1 MLFRS
6 LLQEEGEQEEA
17 KLTAPSESE
26 KGKGGLWQWVCFS
39 GFLHCAIVAL
49 FLLVPHTPF
58 SKTINYPIY
67 TVELVGGDKI
77 GGRARVAAIK
87 PPPATKKKP
96 KRVKTKPRNVQK
108 KAAPKPVKT
117 KKEVK
122 KMEAPE
128 VALVKKPEMT
138 KKLKK
143 KATRTPSQV
152 ALQGTISAELKKTE
166 RSKEGISDEA
176 REKLILAAMKRVRL
190 RAEKGRAIIE
200 QSDAVGDPNPGEGA
214 AALGKDGR
222 GGGVVKG
229 FEFLVYRNRMLY
241 LIKDQWT
248 WVGKLTDLE
257 VTVRF
262 GILENGEV
270 IGLRVVQGSGDSS
283 YDDSV
288 LRAMRKAA
296 PLPPPPD
303 NYRKDFMSVELTFRP
318 KDLRG

>member
-1 MLFRS
+1 VLFRS
-6 LLQEEGEQEEA
+6 LLKEEGEQEEA
-17 KLTAPSESE
+17 KLTPPAEE
-26 KGKGGLWQWVCFS
+26 EKGGLWQWVGFS
-39 GFLHCAIVAL
+39 GFLHCVIVAA

-58 SKTINYPIY
+58 SRTINYPIY
-67 TVELVGGDKI
+67 TVELVGGEKI

-96 KRVKTKPRNVQK
+96 KRVKAKPRNVQK
-108 KAAPKPVKT
+108 KAAPQPVKT
-117 KKEVK
+117 KKEVTK
-122 KMEAPE
+122 IEAPE
-128 VALVKKPEMT
+128 VALVKKPVKR
-138 KKLKK
+138 KKLRK

-152 ALQGTISAELKKTE
+152 ALQGTINAEVKKPE
-166 RSKEGISDEA
+166 RPKEGISDEV
-176 REKLILAAMKRVRL
+176 REKLILAAVERIKL
-190 RAEKGRAIIE
+190 RAEEERAKRE
-200 QSDAVGDPNPGEGA
+200 QSDAVRDPNPVEGEGA
-214 AALGKDGR
+214 AALGKNGR

-229 FEFLVYRNRMLY
+229 FEFLVYRNRMLH
-241 LIKDQWT
+241 LIKEQWT
-248 WVGKLTDLE
+248 WVGKVTDLE

-270 IGLRVVQGSGDSS
+270 IGLRVVEASGDTS

>member
-1 MLFRS
+1 VLFRS
-6 LLQEEGEQEEA
+6 LLQEEGEQKEA
-17 KLTAPSESE
+17 KLTPPSEE
-26 KGKGGLWQWVCFS
+26 GKGGLWQWVGFS
-39 GFLHCAIVAL
+39 GLLHCVMVAT

-58 SKTINYPIY
+58 SRTINYPIY
-67 TVELVGGDKI
+67 TVELVGGEKI

-96 KRVKTKPRNVQK
+96 NRVKTKPRNVQK
-108 KAAPKPVKT
+108 KAALQPVET

-122 KMEAPE
+122 KIEAPE
-128 VALVKKPEMT
+128 VALVKKPVT
-138 KKLKK
+138 RKKLRK

-152 ALQGTISAELKKTE
+152 VLQGTINAEVKKPE
-166 RSKEGISDEA
+166 RPKKGISSET
-176 REKLILAAMKRVRL
+176 REKLILAAVERVKL
-190 RAEKGRAIIE
+190 RAEEERAKKE
-200 QSDAVGDPNPGEGA
+200 RSNAVGDPNPGEGA
-214 AALGKDGR
+214 AALGKNGR

-229 FEFLVYRNRMLY
+229 FEFLVYRNRMLH
-241 LIKDQWT
+241 LIKEQWT
-248 WVGKLTDLE
+248 WVGKVTDLE
-257 VTVRF
+257 ITVRF

-270 IGLRVVQGSGDSS
+270 IGLRVVKASGDPS
-283 YDDSV
+283 YDNSV

>member
-6 LLQEEGEQEEA
+6 LLKEEGEQEKA
-17 KLTAPSESE
+17 KLTPPSEE
-26 KGKGGLWQWVCFS
+26 EKGGLWQWVCFS
-39 GFLHCAIVAL
+39 GFLHCAIVAT

-58 SKTINYPIY
+58 SRTINYPIY

-77 GGRARVAAIK
+77 GGRPRVAAIK

-96 KRVKTKPRNVQK
+96 NRVKTKPRNVQK
-108 KAAPKPVKT
+108 KAASQPVKT

-122 KMEAPE
+122 KIEAPE
-128 VALVKKPEMT
+128 VALVKKPVKRKE
-138 KKLKK
+138 LRK
-143 KATRTPSQV
+143 KAIREPRQV
-152 ALQGTISAELKKTE
+152 ALQGTINAEVKKIE
-166 RSKEGISDEA
+166 RPKEGISDEA
-176 REKLILAAMKRVRL
+176 REKLILAAVERVKL
-190 RAEKGRAIIE
+190 RAAEERAKKE
-200 QSDAVGDPNPGEGA
+200 QSDAVGDPNPGEGEGA
-214 AALGKDGR
+214 AALGKNGR

-248 WVGKLTDLE
+248 WVGKMTDLE

-270 IGLRVVQGSGDSS
+270 IGLRVIEASGDSS

-288 LRAMRKAA
+288 LRAMRKAS

>member
-6 LLQEEGEQEEA
+6 LLKEEGEQEEA
-17 KLTAPSESE
+17 KLTPPSEE
-26 KGKGGLWQWVCFS
+26 GKGGLWQWVGFS
-39 GFLHCAIVAL
+39 GFLHCVIVAT

-58 SKTINYPIY
+58 SRTINYPIY

-77 GGRARVAAIK
+77 GGRPRVAAIK
-87 PPPATKKKP
+87 PPPATKKIP

-108 KAAPKPVKT
+108 KAAPQPVKT

-122 KMEAPE
+122 KIEAPE
-128 VALVKKPEMT
+128 VALVKKPAKR
-138 KKLKK
+138 KKLRK
-143 KATRTPSQV
+143 KAIREPRQV
-152 ALQGTISAELKKTE
+152 ALQGTINAEVKKPE
-166 RSKEGISDEA
+166 RPKEGISGEA
-176 REKLILAAMKRVRL
+176 RKKLILAAVERVKL
-190 RAEKGRAIIE
+190 RAEEERAKKE
-200 QSDAVGDPNPGEGA
+200 RSDAVGDPNPGEGA
-214 AALGKDGR
+214 AALGKNGR
-222 GGGVVKG
+222 GGGIVKG
-229 FEFLVYRNRMLY
+229 FEFLVYRNRMLH
-241 LIKDQWT
+241 LIKEQWT
-248 WVGKLTDLE
+248 WVGKVTDLE

-270 IGLRVVQGSGDSS
+270 IGLRVVEASGDPS

-296 PLPPPPD
+296 PLPSPPD

>member
-1 MLFRS
+1 VFFHS
-6 LLQEEGEQEEA
+6 LLKKEGEQEEA
-17 KLTAPSESE
+17 KLTPPSESE
-26 KGKGGLWQWVCFS
+26 EEKGGLWQWVCFS
-39 GFLHCAIVAL
+39 GFLHCAIVAT

-58 SKTINYPIY
+58 SRTINYPIY

-77 GGRARVAAIK
+77 GGRPRVAAIK

-96 KRVKTKPRNVQK
+96 NRVKTKPRNVQK
-108 KAAPKPVKT
+108 KAASQPVKT
-117 KKEVK
+117 KEEVK
-122 KMEAPE
+122 KIEAPE
-128 VALVKKPEMT
+128 VALVKKPVKR
-138 KKLKK
+138 KKLRK

-152 ALQGTISAELKKTE
+152 ALQGSINAEVKKPE
-166 RSKEGISDEA
+166 RPKEGISGET
-176 REKLILAAMKRVRL
+176 REKLILAAVERVKL
-190 RAEKGRAIIE
+190 RAEEERAKKE

-214 AALGKDGR
+214 VALGKNGR

-229 FEFLVYRNRMLY
+229 FEFLVYRNRMLH
-241 LIKDQWT
+241 LIKEQWT
-248 WVGKLTDLE
+248 WVGKVTDLE

-270 IGLRVVQGSGDSS
+270 IGLRVVEASGDPS

-296 PLPPPPD
+296 PLPSPPD

>member
-17 KLTAPSESE
+17 KLNPPSESE
-26 KGKGGLWQWVCFS
+26 EEKGGLWQWVCFS
-39 GFLHCAIVAL
+39 GFLHCVIVAT

-58 SKTINYPIY
+58 SRTIKYPIY
-67 TVELVGGDKI
+67 TVELVGGEKI

-96 KRVKTKPRNVQK
+96 NRVKTKPRNVQK
-108 KAAPKPVKT
+108 KAAPQPVET

-122 KMEAPE
+122 KIEAPE
-128 VALVKKPEMT
+128 VALVKKPVKR
-138 KKLKK
+138 KKLRK

-152 ALQGTISAELKKTE
+152 ALQGTINAEVKKTV
-166 RSKEGISDEA
+166 RPKKGISDET
-176 REKLILAAMKRVRL
+176 REKLILAAVKRVKL
-190 RAEKGRAIIE
+190 RAEEERAKKE
-200 QSDAVGDPNPGEGA
+200 QSDAVGDLNHGEGA
-214 AALGKDGR
+214 AALGKNGR

-229 FEFLVYRNRMLY
+229 FEFLVYRNRMLH
-241 LIKDQWT
+241 LIKEQWT
-248 WVGKLTDLE
+248 WVGKVTDLE

-262 GILENGEV
+262 GILENGKV
-270 IGLRVVQGSGDSS
+270 IGLRVVKGSGDPS

-296 PLPPPPD
+296 PLPSPPD

-318 KDLRG
+318 KDLSG